1 MADLE
6 TRGGGV
12 GLLLGWNALMVLPAI
27 DDYWSDRVD
36 SESVGGQSQWSSERP
51 LQQVSHQSWDLS
63 GPLCPSLSQ
72 VTLYGLGVPEPGNQ
86 QYCVNRTSL

>member
-6 TRGGGV
+6 TQGGGV

-36 SESVGGQSQWSSERP
+36 SESVGGQSQWSSEC
-51 LQQVSHQSWDLS
+51 LS
-63 GPLCPSLSQ
+63 SRSISTRIFHLFIQL
-72 VTLYGLGVPEPGNQ
+72 
-86 QYCVNRTSL
+86 